1 MTTGEPPSQP
11 VAGPHR
17 PLASTPRRRAGSA
30 RRTWSIDVARP
41 ELNGPT
47 VITVRGQ
54 DLVTAADGS
63 PTVAVRVAIDLT
75 VDERSGRV
83 ITVDGDEEAGRVLDG
98 AKLRAG
104 FGRHLAGALPDGA
117 AQRTLLYSVLED
129 LPGGFLVSGYSG
141 LRNGTLAQVDAGI
154 AARHQADI
162 CIGWATGGPVHVELV
177 EHAHT
182 AVPRGPDA
190 GDLEGADPEGWHPL
204 PTPAP
209 GTVRRRRQLDVWAD
223 GADALG
229 VQSHF
234 RDSYAA
240 GNEPEMVMHEYLVE
254 ARVVTGDRLAHVAVD
269 ARVLPWQAC
278 PGAVA
283 SAALVDG
290 VTLGELGPLARSDLV
305 GPTTCTHLTSSLRD
319 LADVQSL
326 RHLLAANR

>member
-1 MTTGEPPSQP
+1 M
-11 VAGPHR
+11 AGPHR
-17 PLASTPRRRAGSA
+17 PLQSTPARRPGSA
-30 RRTWSIDVARP
+30 RRTWTIDVARP
-41 ELNGPT
+41 ELHGPA
-47 VITVRGQ
+47 VITARGQ
-54 DLVTAADGS
+54 DLVTPADGS
-63 PTVAVRVAIDLT
+63 PTVVERIAIDVT

-83 ITVDGDEEAGRVLDG
+83 MTVDGNDETQRVLDG

-129 LPGGFLVSGYSG
+129 LPSGFLVSGYST
-141 LRNGTLAQVDAGI
+141 LRAGTI
-154 AARHQADI
+154 APIDPVISGRHQADI
-162 CIGWATGGPVHVELV
+162 CIGWAVGGPVHVELV

-204 PTPAP
+204 PALAP

-223 GADALG
+223 GDGALG

-234 RDSYAA
+234 RDSYA
-240 GNEPEMVMHEYLVE
+240 GGDEPEMVMHEYLVE
-254 ARVVTGDRLAHVAVD
+254 ARVVAGDRLADVAVD

-283 SAALVDG
+283 SAVAVEG

-326 RHLLAANR
+326 RRLLPSNG